1 MRVPKR
7 EDQSLFI
14 SPLIVRQLSSQS
26 IILDQV
32 QLSYEYY
39 TRSVGFVNPFYKF
52 FFQNGGG
59 GNRTLVFVG
68 SDMRLSPN
76 RLPNTPPKKS
86 INKIVKNPDHIV
98 DVDTIIINKIKF
110 LWAIVPGQ
118 TPCTH
123 EKCKD
128 VCCLITGSRQKKRK
142 HNINLSHKKKTV
154 RAGQTLP
161 RNYHRT
167 LSILDEDL
175 TPHQDLLFTLY
186 MYKDYRA

>member
-52 FFQNGGG
+52 FFSKWRRRESNP
-59 GNRTLVFVG
+59 
-68 SDMRLSPN
+68 RLRWFRHAAFPESTTKY
-76 RLPNTPPKKS
+76 TP
-86 INKIVKNPDHIV
+86 D
-98 DVDTIIINKIKF
+98 
-110 LWAIVPGQ
+110 
-118 TPCTH
+118 
-123 EKCKD
+123 
-128 VCCLITGSRQKKRK
+128 
-142 HNINLSHKKKTV
+142 KKKTV

-167 LSILDEDL
+167 LSILDEDF

>member
-39 TRSVGFVNPFYKF
+39 TRSVGFVNPFSKF
-52 FFQNGGG
+52 FSKWRRRESNP
-59 GNRTLVFVG
+59 
-68 SDMRLSPN
+68 RLRWFRHAAFPESTTKY
-76 RLPNTPPKKS
+76 TP
-86 INKIVKNPDHIV
+86 D
-98 DVDTIIINKIKF
+98 
-110 LWAIVPGQ
+110 
-118 TPCTH
+118 
-123 EKCKD
+123 
-128 VCCLITGSRQKKRK
+128 
-142 HNINLSHKKKTV
+142 KKKTV

-186 MYKDYRA
+186 MYKD

>member
-52 FFQNGGG
+52 FSKWRRRESNP
-59 GNRTLVFVG
+59 
-68 SDMRLSPN
+68 RLRWFRHAAFPESTTKY
-76 RLPNTPPKKS
+76 TP
-86 INKIVKNPDHIV
+86 D
-98 DVDTIIINKIKF
+98 
-110 LWAIVPGQ
+110 
-118 TPCTH
+118 
-123 EKCKD
+123 
-128 VCCLITGSRQKKRK
+128 
-142 HNINLSHKKKTV
+142 KKKTV

-186 MYKDYRA
+186 MYKD

>member
-52 FFQNGGG
+52 FSKWRRRESNP
-59 GNRTLVFVG
+59 
-68 SDMRLSPN
+68 RLRWFRHAAFPESTTKY
-76 RLPNTPPKKS
+76 TP
-86 INKIVKNPDHIV
+86 D
-98 DVDTIIINKIKF
+98 
-110 LWAIVPGQ
+110 
-118 TPCTH
+118 
-123 EKCKD
+123 
-128 VCCLITGSRQKKRK
+128 
-142 HNINLSHKKKTV
+142 KKKTV

>member
-7 EDQSLFI
+7 DDQSLFI

-39 TRSVGFVNPFYKF
+39 TRSVGFVNPFSKF

-76 RLPNTPPKKS
+76 RLPNTPPIKKDS
-86 INKIVKNPDHIV
+86 AG
-98 DVDTIIINKIKF
+98 
-110 LWAIVPGQ
+110 WA
-118 TPCTH
+118 
-123 EKCKD
+123 D
-128 VCCLITGSRQKKRK
+128 ASQK
-142 HNINLSHKKKTV
+142 
-154 RAGQTLP
+154 LP
-161 RNYHRT
+161 
-167 LSILDEDL
+167 
-175 TPHQDLLFTLY
+175 PHSLNS
-186 MYKDYRA
+186 

>member
-39 TRSVGFVNPFYKF
+39 TRSVGFVNPFSKF
-52 FFQNGGG
+52 FSKWRRRESNP
-59 GNRTLVFVG
+59 
-68 SDMRLSPN
+68 RLRWFRHAAFPESTTKYTPN
-76 RLPNTPPKKS
+76 KS

-110 LWAIVPGQ
+110 LCAIDPGQ

-123 EKCKD
+123 KKCKD

-142 HNINLSHKKKTV
+142 HNINLSHKKKRQCGLGSRFPEITT
-154 RAGQTLP
+154 A
-161 RNYHRT
+161 
-167 LSILDEDL
+167 LSKFLMRI
-175 TPHQDLLFTLY
+175 
-186 MYKDYRA
+186 

>member
-52 FFQNGGG
+52 FQNGGG

-76 RLPNTPPKKS
+76 RLPNTPPKNQSTKLSRTQITSWMLIQSSSTKS
-86 INKIVKNPDHIV
+86 SSC
-98 DVDTIIINKIKF
+98 
-110 LWAIVPGQ
+110 GQ
-118 TPCTH
+118 LSPVRPHAPMRSARTYAALLP
-123 EKCKD
+123 
-128 VCCLITGSRQKKRK
+128 VAGKRK
-142 HNINLSHKKKTV
+142 ENI
-154 RAGQTLP
+154 
-161 RNYHRT
+161 
-167 LSILDEDL
+167 I
-175 TPHQDLLFTLY
+175 
-186 MYKDYRA
+186 